1 VSALAVAAAA
11 VVGYLLGAVSPAALI
26 ARARGIDLRGEG
38 SGNPGA
44 TNVGRLLGLRWGVL
58 VGVLDVLK
66 GFVPAVLFFTFFGDG
81 AGEVAGAAAVVGHV
95 SSPFLRGRGGRGVAT
110 AFGAVLGVA
119 AFWALALMVVFAVV
133 AALSRWVGLA
143 SMAAGIALV
152 VIALVTDADTDQ
164 RIWAVFL
171 AVVILV
177 RHRTNVVARW
187 RAWRVYG

>member
-1 VSALAVAAAA
+1 VSALAVATPA

>member
-1 VSALAVAAAA
+1 VSALAVVAAA

-44 TNVGRLLGLRWGVL
+44 TNVGRVLGLRWGVL

-66 GFVPAVLFFTFFGDG
+66 GFAPAMLFFTFFGDG
-81 AGEVAGAAAVVGHV
+81 AGEVAGAAAVFGHV

-119 AFWALALMVVFAVV
+119 AFWALGLVVVFAVV

-143 SMAAGIALV
+143 SMAAGVALV
-152 VIALVTDADTDQ
+152 VIALMTDADTDQ

>member
-44 TNVGRLLGLRWGVL
+44 TNVGRVLGLRWGVL

-119 AFWALALMVVFAVV
+119 AFWALGLMVVFAVV
-133 AALSRWVGLA
+133 AAVSRWVGLA
-143 SMAAGIALV
+143 SMAAGVALV

>member
-1 VSALAVAAAA
+1 MSALAVAAAA

>member
-1 VSALAVAAAA
+1 MAAA
-11 VVGYLLGAVSPAALI
+11 VVGYLLGAMSPAALI
-26 ARARGIDLRGEG
+26 ARARGIDLAEG

-66 GFVPAVLFFTFFGDG
+66 GFGPALLFFWFFGDA
-81 AGEVAGAAAVVGHV
+81 AGEVGGAAAVIGHV

-119 AFWALALMVVFAVV
+119 PLWALGLVVVFAAVS
-133 AALSRWVGLA
+133 ALSRWVGLA
-143 SMAAGIALV
+143 SMAAGVALV
-152 VIALVTDADTDQ
+152 VTGLVTDTDADK

-177 RHRTNVVARW
+177 RHRTNVIARW